1 MNYLLDEE
9 IPINPLSPISTA
21 TSLTKKKDDVENCI
35 KLRNMKGKKRYVDIE
50 NIEQYIKNE
59 KPALVL
65 FYADWCGHCN
75 KLKPTWET
83 AVESAK
89 EKGLTMI
96 KINVGGND
104 SDSEET
110 KMKNAEISKK
120 YNIDGYPTIILF
132 KNGKPTP
139 YEGPRTVD
147 GFINA
152 FN

>member
-1 MNYLLDEE
+1 MDKIVKKLKSYVKPKNLPRIALLLFILIVLYYFYSKYLKEGFE
-9 IPINPLSPISTA
+9 A
-21 TSLTKKKDDVENCI
+21 TP
-35 KLRNMKGKKRYVDIE
+35 E